1 MYRNI
6 PDDVFDL
13 LWFFDGEY
21 KNWESYED
29 IKGLFGNYEPSMIFV
44 GYPVID
50 NENNSIVEFP
60 DYYPAYR
67 DLSSKQRGVYFD
79 FLRDIYNSN
88 FHIGYVFLFYY
99 GLERYLFK
107 GEKIDDA
114 FNTIIKLRNTH
125 RNSSFQKY
133 SANSL
138 LFSALK
144 YERQDLVR
152 KFILF
157 NNDSPF
163 YSYDVLFFVIY
174 KLQMPLT
181 AHVIMDTSS
190 FFGYKNEKFIKNNQ
204 DLFLQELKSEM
215 AERFGSDE
223 ILISDL
229 ISQEEMNELN
239 EKFEFVYA
247 NPTIEE
253 REIYIPDISAD
264 VDFKNEIYGL
274 LINVEKSIKLKK
286 NKNGMLAN

>member
-1 MYRNI
+1 MVNMYRDI
-6 PDDVFDL
+6 PDDVFNL

-29 IKGLFGNYEPSMIFV
+29 IKGLFGNYEPSMIFKD
-44 GYPVID
+44 YPVID

-163 YSYDVLFFVIY
+163 FSYNVLFFVIY

-264 VDFKNEIYGL
+264 LDFKNEIYGL

-286 NKNGMLAN
+286 

>member
-1 MYRNI
+1 MVNMYRDI
-6 PDDVFDL
+6 PDDVFNL

-29 IKGLFGNYEPSMIFV
+29 IKGLFGNYEPSMIFKD
-44 GYPVID
+44 YPVIE

-60 DYYPAYR
+60 DYYPNYR

-286 NKNGMLAN
+286 

>member
-1 MYRNI
+1 MVNMYRDI
-6 PDDVFDL
+6 PDDVFNL

-29 IKGLFGNYEPSMIFV
+29 IKGLFGNYEPSMIFKD
-44 GYPVID
+44 YPVID

-215 AERFGSDE
+215 AERFGSNE

-286 NKNGMLAN
+286 

>member
-1 MYRNI
+1 MVNMYRDI
-6 PDDVFDL
+6 PDDVFNL

-29 IKGLFGNYEPSMIFV
+29 IKGLFGNYEPSMIFKD
-44 GYPVID
+44 YPVIE

-60 DYYPAYR
+60 DYYPNYR

-174 KLQMPLT
+174 KLQMHLT

-286 NKNGMLAN
+286 

>member
-1 MYRNI
+1 MVNMYRDI
-6 PDDVFDL
+6 PNDVFNL

-44 GYPVID
+44 DYPVID

-163 YSYDVLFFVIY
+163 FSYGVLFFVIY

-264 VDFKNEIYGL
+264 VGFKNEIYGL

-286 NKNGMLAN
+286 

>member
-1 MYRNI
+1 MYRDI
-6 PDDVFDL
+6 PDDVFNL

-29 IKGLFGNYEPSMIFV
+29 IKGLFGNYEPSMIFKD
-44 GYPVID
+44 YPVIE

-60 DYYPAYR
+60 DYYPNYR

-163 YSYDVLFFVIY
+163 FSYNVLFFVIY
-174 KLQMPLT
+174 KLQMHLT

-253 REIYIPDISAD
+253 RGTHIPDISAD
-264 VDFKNEIYGL
+264 VGFKNEIYGL
-274 LINVEKSIKLKK
+274 LINVEKSIKLK
-286 NKNGMLAN
+286 NN

>member
-1 MYRNI
+1 MVNMYRDI
-6 PDDVFDL
+6 PDDVFNL

-29 IKGLFGNYEPSMIFV
+29 IKGLFGNYEPSMIFKD
-44 GYPVID
+44 YPVID

-286 NKNGMLAN
+286 

>member
-1 MYRNI
+1 MYRDI

-29 IKGLFGNYEPSMIFV
+29 IKGLFGNYEPSMIFKD
-44 GYPVID
+44 YPVIE

-60 DYYPAYR
+60 DYYPNYR

-79 FLRDIYNSN
+79 FLRDIYNSS

-99 GLERYLFK
+99 GLERYLFR
-107 GEKIDDA
+107 GEKFEEA
-114 FNTIIKLRNTH
+114 FDTIIKLRNTH
-125 RNSSFQKY
+125 QNSSFQKY
-133 SANSL
+133 SANAL

-157 NNDSPF
+157 NNDAPF
-163 YSYDVLFFVIY
+163 YSSNVLFFVIY

-181 AHVIMDTSS
+181 AEMIVDNPL
-190 FFGYKNEKFIKNNQ
+190 FFGYGDKKFIKKNH
-204 DLFLQELKSEM
+204 DSFLQELKSEM
-215 AERFGSDE
+215 VERFGSDG
-223 ILISDL
+223 ILISDF
-229 ISQEEMNELN
+229 ISPEEMDELN

-253 REIYIPDISAD
+253 RDIRIPDISSD
-264 VDFKNEIYGL
+264 DGFIKEIYSL
-274 LINVEKSIKLKK
+274 LINAEKSIK
-286 NKNGMLAN
+286 

>member
-29 IKGLFGNYEPSMIFV
+29 IKGLFGNYEPSMIFKD
-44 GYPVID
+44 YPVIE

-60 DYYPAYR
+60 DYYPNYR

-79 FLRDIYNSN
+79 FLRDIYNSS

-99 GLERYLFK
+99 GLERYLFR
-107 GEKIDDA
+107 GEKFEEA
-114 FNTIIKLRNTH
+114 FDTIIKLRNTH
-125 RNSSFQKY
+125 QNSSFQKY

-163 YSYDVLFFVIY
+163 FSYNVLFFVIY

-204 DLFLQELKSEM
+204 DLFLQELKAEM

-247 NPTIEE
+247 NPTLEE

-264 VDFKNEIYGL
+264 LDFKNEIYGL

-286 NKNGMLAN
+286 

>member
-1 MYRNI
+1 MYRDI
-6 PDDVFDL
+6 PDDVFNL

-29 IKGLFGNYEPSMIFV
+29 IKGLFGNYEPSMIFKD
-44 GYPVID
+44 YPVIE

-60 DYYPAYR
+60 DYYPNYR

-174 KLQMPLT
+174 KLQMHLT

-286 NKNGMLAN
+286 

>member
-1 MYRNI
+1 MVNMYRDI
-6 PDDVFDL
+6 PDDVFNL

-29 IKGLFGNYEPSMIFV
+29 IKGLFGNYEPSMIFKD
-44 GYPVID
+44 YPVIE

-60 DYYPAYR
+60 DYYPNYR

-163 YSYDVLFFVIY
+163 FSYNVLFFVIY

-253 REIYIPDISAD
+253 RGTHIPDISAD
-264 VDFKNEIYGL
+264 LDFKNEIYGL

-286 NKNGMLAN
+286 

>member
-1 MYRNI
+1 MVNMYRDI
-6 PDDVFDL
+6 PDDVFNL

-29 IKGLFGNYEPSMIFV
+29 IKGLFGNYEPSMIFKD
-44 GYPVID
+44 YPVID

-133 SANSL
+133 SANAL

-163 YSYDVLFFVIY
+163 FSYNVLFFVIY

-181 AHVIMDTSS
+181 AHVIMNTSS

-264 VDFKNEIYGL
+264 LDFKNEIYGL

-286 NKNGMLAN
+286 